1 MGKLSLVHVAARSNA
16 ESNNAFQP
24 EKVSAAV
31 YPSRLH
37 GREPQ
42 ATWLKSREIKALKTR

>member
-16 ESNNAFQP
+16 QGNNAFRP

-31 YPSRLH
+31 YPRRLH
-37 GREPQ
+37 GREPR